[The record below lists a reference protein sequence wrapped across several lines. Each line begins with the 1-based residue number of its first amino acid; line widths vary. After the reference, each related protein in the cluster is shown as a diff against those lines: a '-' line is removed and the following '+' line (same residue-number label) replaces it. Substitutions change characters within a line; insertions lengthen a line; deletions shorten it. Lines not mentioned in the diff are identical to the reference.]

1 MNEDSTLL
9 YYAGY
14 NVNARN
20 RILWARDR
28 IAMAQGAW
36 IVERDLDRKQYD
48 EVTGPFRQR
57 PGVAK

>member
-14 NVNARN
+14 NVNVRN

-28 IAMAQGAW
+28 IAMAQGAC
-36 IVERDLDRKQYD
+36 IVERGLGMM
-48 EVTGPFRQR
+48 E
-57 PGVAK
+57 